1 MKIQGRQKDTVILS
15 DSEDD
20 QRVPD
25 TLEKAAP
32 QAKAVGSSSDAKAGS
47 PGHWPPDAS
56 ARLQSGFHQVLLE
69 IVTGFAGRV
78 WAM

>member
-25 TLEKAAP
+25 TVEKAVL
-32 QAKAVGSSSDAKAGS
+32 QAEAVGLPSDARAGS
-47 PGHWPPDAS
+47 PGQWPADAS
-56 ARLQSGFHQVLLE
+56 ARLQGGFHQSCWSL
-69 IVTGFAGRV
+69 
-78 WAM
+78 

>member
-1 MKIQGRQKDTVILS
+1 MVLS

-32 QAKAVGSSSDAKAGS
+32 QAEAVGLPSGAKAGS
-47 PGHWPPDAS
+47 PGQWLPDAS

-69 IVTGFAGRV
+69 SATGLAG
-78 WAM
+78 